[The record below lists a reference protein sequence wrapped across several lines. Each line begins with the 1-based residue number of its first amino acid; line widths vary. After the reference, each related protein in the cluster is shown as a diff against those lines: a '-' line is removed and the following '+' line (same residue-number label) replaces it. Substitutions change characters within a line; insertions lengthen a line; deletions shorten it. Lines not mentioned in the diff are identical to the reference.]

1 MHVFISIVLAI
12 MFLPSMTLANEASSA
27 AKIVQNAKQECNG
40 IDNGEFHS
48 TEKAITSYDITGDGQ
63 MEEVVD
69 AAQFSCST
77 ALTLWGGSGGTFLWV
92 VAPDK
97 TYEFLAHRWRMIDFD
112 GQSVLLLAVHSS
124 QCSDDIGPCY
134 RAFVWQDGFRTTRV
148 GIE

>member
-1 MHVFISIVLAI
+1 MRMLISITLAI

-27 AKIVQNAKQECNG
+27 AKIVQNAKQECND

-69 AAQFSCST
+69 SAQFSCST
-77 ALTLWGGSGGTFLWV
+77 ALTLWGGSGGTYLWV

-134 RAFVWQDGFRTTRV
+134 RAFVWQDGFRTTRA

>member
-1 MHVFISIVLAI
+1 MRMLISIVLAI
-12 MFLPSMTLANEASSA
+12 MFLPGMTLANEASSA
-27 AKIVQNAKQECNG
+27 AKIVENAKQECNS

-48 TEKAITSYDITGDGQ
+48 TEKAITSHDITGDGQ

-112 GQSVLLLAVHSS
+112 GQSVLLLAVHYS
-124 QCSDDIGPCY
+124 QCSDDIVPCY
-134 RAFVWQDGFRTTRV
+134 RSFVWQDGLRTTRA
-148 GIE
+148 GLE

>member
-1 MHVFISIVLAI
+1 MRRLISIVFAI

-63 MEEVVD
+63 MEAVVD

-77 ALTLWGGSGGTFLWV
+77 ALTLWGGSGGTYLWV

-112 GQSVLLLAVHSS
+112 GQSVLLLAVHSA
-124 QCSDDIGPCY
+124 QCSDLTGRC
-134 RAFVWQDGFRTTRV
+134 VS
-148 GIE
+148 